1 MELSFLITILVILT
15 AIVLFATEAVRV
27 DLVAIGV
34 MVLWI
39 VFGVLEPEESF
50 KGFANSAT
58 LTVTAMFILSS
69 ALIRSGVIKLL
80 APLATRL
87 FNKSYSGAI
96 LGMSSGVG
104 LLSAFINNT
113 PVVATF
119 IPIVSKAAKKLRLH
133 PSKFLIPLS
142 YGAILGGTCTLIGT
156 STNLLVSG
164 IAKDNGFDEIGLFT
178 MTPIGLVFSGVGLVY
193 LMFAGKH
200 LLPKE
205 SQVKPLQDESEIKT
219 FMTEIRLQELPD
231 DKKGISIKS
240 LFEEKD
246 LSFEVEELRRGN
258 ESIRNPKMDTILQN
272 GDVMLIK
279 GEMDKVKRVVAD
291 EQLSIVKS
299 IKDKYFPEQET
310 KVVEV
315 IIMPGTHL
323 VDKKLKNISFL
334 KNYHSHLLAIRHR
347 GKRQFSN
354 MDNIRLK
361 VGDILLLQ
369 TSEKGHELLR
379 KAESNPNAP
388 FLSINESD
396 LDIPDKRKLYISAI
410 ILGLV
415 ILTATFKILPIVAS
429 AWAGVFLLGAFRII
443 SMTDAYRSIDWQVI
457 FLLAGS
463 LSFGTAMEK
472 SGLNDWLVTN
482 FLSFTEN
489 QTAPFIMIAG
499 IYLATMI
506 FTEIMS
512 NNAAAALMAP
522 LSISIAEALGFSPL
536 PFLITVMV
544 AGSASFMTPI
554 GYQTNT
560 MVYSAGNY
568 EFKDFFK
575 IGAPLGIIFWIIAS
589 LLIPVF
595 YSF

>member
-1 MELSFLITILVILT
+1 MEFSFLITILVILT
-15 AIVLFATEAVRV
+15 AIVLFATEAIRV

-39 VFGVLEPEESF
+39 IFGVLEPEESF
-50 KGFANSAT
+50 SGFANSAT
-58 LTVTAMFILSS
+58 LTVAAMFILSS

-119 IPIVSKAAKKLRLH
+119 IPFVSSAAKKLELH
-133 PSKFLIPLS
+133 PTKFLIPLS

-156 STNLLVSG
+156 STNLLVAG
-164 IAKDNGFDEIGLFT
+164 IAKDKGFDEIGLFT
-178 MTPIGLVFSGVGLVY
+178 MTPIGLVFLVVGILY
-193 LMFAGKH
+193 LMSVGKY
-200 LLPKE
+200 LLPKD
-205 SQVKPLQDESEIKT
+205 SKVKPLQDGSQIKT
-219 FMTEIRLQELPD
+219 FLTEIQIQELPD
-231 DKKGISIKS
+231 EKKGISIEE

-246 LSFEVEELRRGN
+246 LSFEVQELKRGE
-258 ESIRNPKMDTILQN
+258 ESIRNPKMNTKLET

-279 GEMDKVKRVVAD
+279 GELDKVKKVVAD
-291 EQLSIVKS
+291 QHVSIVKS
-299 IKDKYFPEQET
+299 ITDKHFPEEET

-315 IIMPGTHL
+315 IIMPSTNL
-323 VDKKLKNISFL
+323 VDKKLKNIDFL
-334 KNYHSHLLAIRHR
+334 ENYKSHLLAIRHR
-347 GKRQFSN
+347 GKRKFN
-354 MDNIRLK
+354 DMDNIRLK
-361 VGDILLLQ
+361 VGDTLLLQ
-369 TSEKGHELLR
+369 TSQKGFELLQ
-379 KAESNPNAP
+379 KAENNPNAP
-388 FLSINESD
+388 FLSIRESD
-396 LDIPDKRKLYISAI
+396 LNIPDRKKLYISGG
-410 ILGLV
+410 ILALV
-415 ILTATFKILPIVAS
+415 ILTATFNILPIVAS
-429 AWAGVFLLGAFRII
+429 AWAGVFLLGVFRVI

-463 LSFGTAMEK
+463 LSFGAAMEK
-472 SGLNDWLVTN
+472 SGLSDWLVTH
-482 FLSFTEN
+482 LTSFTEKDV
-489 QTAPFIMIAG
+489 APFIIIG
-499 IYLATMI
+499 VIYLMTMI

-522 LSISIAEALGFSPL
+522 LSMAIADALGFSPL
-536 PFLITVMV
+536 PFLITVMI

-575 IGAPLGIIFWIIAS
+575 IGAPLGFIFWIIAS
-589 LLIPVF
+589 LLIPIF

>member
-1 MELSFLITILVILT
+1 MELSSIITILVIVS
-15 AIVLFATEAVRV
+15 AVVLFATEAVRV

-39 VFGVLEPEESF
+39 VFGILSPEESF
-50 KGFANSAT
+50 RGFANSAT

-69 ALIRSGVIKLL
+69 ALIRAGVIKLL
-80 APLATRL
+80 APLATKL

-119 IPIVSKAAKKLRLH
+119 IPIVSKAARRLNLH
-133 PSKFLIPLS
+133 PTKFLIPLS

-156 STNLLVSG
+156 STNLLVAG
-164 IAKDNGFDEIGLFT
+164 IAQDKGVNEIGLFT
-178 MTPIGLVFSGVGLVY
+178 MTPIGLVFLAVGLLY
-193 LMFAGKH
+193 LMFIGKH

-205 SQVKPLQDESEIKT
+205 SKSEPLQDESQIKT
-219 FMTEIRLQELPD
+219 FLTEIKIQDLPD
-231 DKKGISIKS
+231 DKQEVSIEE
-240 LFEEKD
+240 LFKEKD
-246 LSFEVEELRRGN
+246 LSFEVEELKRGD
-258 ESIRNPKMDTILQN
+258 EIVEKPEMSKVLQP
-272 GDVMLIK
+272 DDIMLIK
-279 GEMDKVKRVVAD
+279 GELEKVKQVVAD
-291 EQLSIVKS
+291 QHLSIVKS
-299 IKDKYFPEQET
+299 ITDKNFPNEET

-315 IIMPGTHL
+315 IVMPGSQL
-323 VDKKLKNISFL
+323 VDKKLGNVSFL

-347 GKRQFSN
+347 GKRKFTD
-354 MDNIRLK
+354 MENIRLK
-361 VGDILLLQ
+361 IGDILLLQ
-369 TSEKGHELLR
+369 TSNRGYELLQ

-388 FLSINESD
+388 FLSIRESE
-396 LDIPDKRKLYISAI
+396 LDIPDKRKLYISGG
-410 ILGLV
+410 ILALV
-415 ILTATFKILPIVAS
+415 ILAATFNIVPIVAS
-429 AWAGVFLLGAFRII
+429 AWAGVFLLGLFRVI

-457 FLLAGS
+457 FLLSGS
-463 LSFGTAMEK
+463 LSFGAAMDK
-472 SGLNDWLVTN
+472 SGLNDWLVSNLT
-482 FLSFTEN
+482 SFTES
-489 QTAPFIMIAG
+489 QIAPFLIIAMV
-499 IYLATMI
+499 YLLTMV

-522 LSISIAEALGFSPL
+522 ISMAIAQALGFNSL
-536 PFLITVMV
+536 PFLIAVMM

-568 EFKDFFK
+568 QFKDFFK
-575 IGAPLGIIFWIIAS
+575 IGALLGFMFWIIAS

>member
-1 MELSFLITILVILT
+1 MELSFLITILIILS
-15 AIVLFATEAVRV
+15 AIILLATEAVRV

-34 MVLWI
+34 MVLWV
-39 VFGVLEPEESF
+39 VFGVLKPEESF

-58 LTVTAMFILSS
+58 LTVVAMFILSS

-87 FNKSYSGAI
+87 FNKSYSGAV

-104 LLSAFINNT
+104 LMSAFINNT

-119 IPIVSKAAKKLRLH
+119 IPIVSKAAKKLNLH
-133 PSKFLIPLS
+133 PTKFLIPLS

-156 STNLLVSG
+156 STNLLVAG
-164 IAKDNGFDEIGLFT
+164 IAKDNGFSEIGLFT
-178 MTPIGLVFSGVGLVY
+178 MTPIGLVFLGVGLLY
-193 LMFAGKH
+193 LMFGGKH

-205 SQVKPLQDESEIKT
+205 SEIKPLQDESQIKT
-219 FMTEIRLQELPD
+219 FLTEIQIKELPD
-231 DKKGISIKS
+231 EKRGVSIEG

-246 LSFEVEELRRGN
+246 LTFEVQELKRKDK
-258 ESIRNPKMDTILQN
+258 SIRNPKMSTKLQT

-279 GEMDKVKRVVAD
+279 GELDKVKKVVAD
-291 EQLSIVKS
+291 QHVSIVKS
-299 IKDKYFPEQET
+299 ITDKYFPEEET

-315 IIMPGTHL
+315 IIMPGTEL
-323 VDKKLKNISFL
+323 VDKKLSTISFL

-347 GKRQFSN
+347 GKRKFTE
-354 MDNIRLK
+354 MENIRLK

-369 TSEKGHELLR
+369 TSRKGYELLQ

-388 FLSINESD
+388 FLSIRESD
-396 LDIPDKRKLYISAI
+396 LDIPDKKKLYISAGV
-410 ILGLV
+410 LGLV
-415 ILTATFKILPIVAS
+415 ILTATFNILPIVVS

-443 SMTDAYRSIDWQVI
+443 SMTDAYQSIDWQVI

-472 SGLNDWLVTN
+472 SGLNEWLVTH
-482 FLSFTEN
+482 LISFTDS
-489 QTAPFIMIAG
+489 QTTPFIMIG
-499 IYLATMI
+499 VIYLMTMI

-512 NNAAAALMAP
+512 NNAASALMAP
-522 LSISIAEALGFSPL
+522 LSMAMADALGFSPM
-536 PFLITVMV
+536 PFLIAVMI

>member
-15 AIVLFATEAVRV
+15 AIVLFATEVVRV

-69 ALIRSGVIKLL
+69 ALIRGGVIKLL
-80 APLATRL
+80 APLTTRL

-104 LLSAFINNT
+104 LLSAFVNNT

-119 IPIVSKAAKKLRLH
+119 IPIVSKAAKKLNLH
-133 PSKFLIPLS
+133 PTKFLIPLS
-142 YGAILGGTCTLIGT
+142 YGAIFGGTCTLIGT
-156 STNLLVSG
+156 STNLLVAG
-164 IAKDNGFDEIGLFT
+164 IAKDKGFDEIGLFT
-178 MTPIGLVFSGVGLVY
+178 MTPIGIVLSVVGLLY

-205 SQVKPLQDESEIKT
+205 SQVKPLQDESQINK
-219 FMTEIRLQELPD
+219 FLTEVKIQELPD
-231 DKKGISIKS
+231 EKKGISIEE
-240 LFEEKD
+240 LFAVKN
-246 LSFEVEELRRGN
+246 LSFEVQELKRGDQ
-258 ESIRNPKMDTILQN
+258 SIKNPKMDTRLQT

-279 GEMDKVKRVVAD
+279 GELDKVKKVVAD
-291 EQLSIVKS
+291 KHLSIVKS
-299 IKDKYFPEQET
+299 ITDKYFPEEET

-323 VDKKLKNISFL
+323 VDKRLKNINFH

-347 GKRQFSN
+347 GKRKFSDMGN
-354 MDNIRLK
+354 TRLK

-369 TSEKGHELLR
+369 TSKEGYELLQ

-388 FLSINESD
+388 FLSIKETD
-396 LDIPDKRKLYISAI
+396 LNIPNKRKLYISAGV
-410 ILGLV
+410 LVLV
-415 ILTATFKILPIVAS
+415 ILTATFNILPIVAS

-463 LSFGTAMEK
+463 LSFGAAMEK
-472 SGLNDWLVTN
+472 SGLNEWLVTH
-482 FLSFTEN
+482 LTSFTEN
-489 QTAPFIMIAG
+489 ELAPFIVIG
-499 IYLATMI
+499 VIYLMTMI

-522 LSISIAEALGFSPL
+522 LSMAIAAALGYSPL
-536 PFLITVMV
+536 PFLIAVMI

>member
-1 MELSFLITILVILT
+1 MDLSFLITILVIIS

-34 MVLWI
+34 MVVWI
-39 VFGVLEPEESF
+39 IFGVLEPEESF

-58 LTVTAMFILSS
+58 LTVTAMFILSNS
-69 ALIRSGVIKLL
+69 LIRAGVIKLL

-87 FNKSYSGAI
+87 FNKSYSGSI
-96 LGMSSGVG
+96 FGMSSGVG

-119 IPIVSKAAKKLRLH
+119 IPIVSKAAKKLNLH

-156 STNLLVSG
+156 STNLLVAG

-178 MTPIGLVFSGVGLVY
+178 MAPIGLIFLGVGLLY
-193 LMFAGKH
+193 LMFIGKH
-200 LLPKE
+200 LLPME
-205 SQVKPLQDESEIKT
+205 SKVKPLQDESEIKK
-219 FMTEIRLQELPD
+219 FLTEVKIKELPD
-231 DKKGISIKS
+231 EKKGISIEE
-240 LFEEKD
+240 LFKEKD
-246 LSFEVEELRRGN
+246 LSFEVQELRREDN
-258 ESIRNPKMDTILQN
+258 TIKNPKMDTQLQT

-279 GEMDKVKRVVAD
+279 GELDKVKKVVAD
-291 EQLSIVKS
+291 QHLSIVKS
-299 IKDKYFPEQET
+299 ITDKYFPEEET

-315 IIMPGTHL
+315 IIMPGTPL

-347 GKRQFSN
+347 GKRKFSD

-369 TSEKGHELLR
+369 TSKEGYELLQ
-379 KAESNPNAP
+379 KAENNPNAP
-388 FLSINESD
+388 FLSIRESD
-396 LDIPDKRKLYISAI
+396 LVIPDKKKLYISAG
-410 ILGLV
+410 ILFFV
-415 ILTATFKILPIVAS
+415 ILTATLNILPIVAS
-429 AWAGVFLLGAFRII
+429 AWAGVFLLGSFRVI
-443 SMTDAYRSIDWQVI
+443 SMTDAYRAIDWQVI

-482 FLSFTEN
+482 FLSFTDN

-499 IYLATMI
+499 IYLVTML

-522 LSISIAEALGFSPL
+522 LSMAIAEALGFSPL
-536 PFLITVMV
+536 PFLIAVMM

>member
-1 MELSFLITILVILT
+1 MELSFIITILVILS

-27 DLVAIGV
+27 DIVAIGV
-34 MVLWI
+34 MVVWI
-39 VFGVLEPEESF
+39 IFGVLEPEESF

-69 ALIRSGVIKLL
+69 ALIRAGVIKLL

-156 STNLLVSG
+156 STNLLVAG
-164 IAKDNGFDEIGLFT
+164 IAKDKGFDGIGLFT
-178 MTPIGLVFSGVGLVY
+178 MAPIGLVFLIVGLLY
-193 LMFAGKH
+193 LMFAGKY

-205 SQVKPLQDESEIKT
+205 SQVKPLQDESQIKK
-219 FMTEIRLQELPD
+219 FLTEVKIKELPD
-231 DKKGISIKS
+231 EKKGISIEG
-240 LFEEKD
+240 LFKKKD
-246 LSFEVEELRRGN
+246 LTFEVQELRREDN
-258 ESIRNPKMDTILQN
+258 TIKNPNMDTKLQT

-279 GEMDKVKRVVAD
+279 GALDKVKKVVAD
-291 EQLSIVKS
+291 QHLSIVKS
-299 IKDKYFPEQET
+299 ITDKYFPEEET

-323 VDKKLKNISFL
+323 VDKKLKDISFL

-347 GKRQFSN
+347 GKRKFSD
-354 MDNIRLK
+354 MENIRLK

-369 TSEKGHELLR
+369 TSKKGHELLQ

-388 FLSINESD
+388 FLSVRESD
-396 LDIPDKRKLYISAI
+396 LDIPDKNKLYISAVV
-410 ILGLV
+410 LALV
-415 ILTATFKILPIVAS
+415 ILTATFNILPIVAS
-429 AWAGVFLLGAFRII
+429 AWAGVFLLGIFRII

-472 SGLNDWLVTN
+472 SGLNEWLVTN
-482 FLSFTEN
+482 FLSLTEN

-499 IYLATMI
+499 IYLVTMI

-522 LSISIAEALGFSPL
+522 LSMSIAEALGFSPL
-536 PFLITVMV
+536 PFLIAVMV

-568 EFKDFFK
+568 QFKDFFK

>member
-1 MELSFLITILVILT
+1 MELSFIITILVILS

-27 DLVAIGV
+27 DVVAIGV
-34 MVLWI
+34 MVVWI
-39 VFGVLEPEESF
+39 IFGVLEPEESF

-69 ALIRSGVIKLL
+69 ALIRAGVIKLL
-80 APLATRL
+80 APMATRL

-119 IPIVSKAAKKLRLH
+119 IPIVSKAAKKLNLH

-156 STNLLVSG
+156 STNLLVAG
-164 IAKDNGFDEIGLFT
+164 IAKDKGFDGIGLFS
-178 MTPIGLVFSGVGLVY
+178 MAPIGLVFLIVGLLY
-193 LMFAGKH
+193 LMFAGKY
-200 LLPKE
+200 LLPKG
-205 SQVKPLQDESEIKT
+205 SQVKPLQDESQIKK
-219 FMTEIRLQELPD
+219 FLTEVKIKELPD
-231 DKKGISIKS
+231 EKKGISIKE
-240 LFEEKD
+240 LFKEKD
-246 LSFEVEELRRGN
+246 LIFEVQELRREEN
-258 ESIRNPKMDTILQN
+258 TIKNPTMDTKLQT

-279 GEMDKVKRVVAD
+279 GELDKVKKVVAD
-291 EQLSIVKS
+291 QHLSIVKS
-299 IKDKYFPEQET
+299 ITDKYFPEEET

-323 VDKKLKNISFL
+323 VDKKLKDISFL

-347 GKRQFSN
+347 GKRKFSD
-354 MDNIRLK
+354 MENIRLK

-369 TSEKGHELLR
+369 TSKKGHELLQ

-388 FLSINESD
+388 FLSVRESD

-410 ILGLV
+410 VLALV
-415 ILTATFKILPIVAS
+415 ILTATFNILPIVAS
-429 AWAGVFLLGAFRII
+429 AWAGVFLLGVFRII

-472 SGLNDWLVTN
+472 SGLNEWLVTN
-482 FLSFTEN
+482 FLSLTEN
-489 QTAPFIMIAG
+489 QTTPFIMIAG
-499 IYLATMI
+499 IYLVTMI

-522 LSISIAEALGFSPL
+522 LSMSIAAALGFSPL
-536 PFLITVMV
+536 PFLIAVMI

-568 EFKDFFK
+568 QFKNFFK

-589 LLIPVF
+589 LLIPVL

>member
-1 MELSFLITILVILT
+1 MELSFVITICVIVS
-15 AIVLFATEAVRV
+15 AIVLLATETLGV
-27 DLVAIGV
+27 DLVALGV

-39 VFGVLEPEESF
+39 ILGVLEPEESF
-50 KGFANSAT
+50 RGFSNSAT
-58 LTVTAMFILSS
+58 LTVMAMFILSS
-69 ALIRSGVIKLL
+69 ALIRNGVIKLL
-80 APLATRL
+80 APLTTRL
-87 FNKSYSGAI
+87 FNKSYSGAV

-119 IPIVSKAAKKLRLH
+119 IPIVSKAAKKLNLY
-133 PSKFLIPLS
+133 PNKFLIPLS

-156 STNLLVSG
+156 STNLLVAG
-164 IAKDNGFDEIGLFT
+164 IANDNGFNEIGLFT
-178 MTPIGLVFSGVGLVY
+178 MTPIGIVFLVTGLVY
-193 LMFAGKH
+193 LMVFGKR

-205 SQVKPLQDESEIKT
+205 SQVKPLQDVDQIKT
-219 FMTEIRLQELPD
+219 FLTEIQIQELPD
-231 DKKGISIKS
+231 QKKGISIEE

-246 LSFEVEELRRGN
+246 LSFEVQELKRGD
-258 ESIRNPKMDTILQN
+258 ESFRNPEMSTKLEA
-272 GDVMLIK
+272 GDAMLIK
-279 GEMDKVKRVVAD
+279 GELDKVKKVVAD
-291 EQLSIVKS
+291 QHVSIVKS
-299 IKDKYFPEQET
+299 ITDKYFPEEET

-315 IIMPGTHL
+315 IIMPGTQL
-323 VDKKLKNISFL
+323 VDRKLRNISFL

-347 GKRQFSN
+347 GQRKFTD
-354 MDNIRLK
+354 MENIRLK

-369 TSEKGHELLR
+369 TSKKGYELLQ

-388 FLSINESD
+388 FLSIRESD
-396 LDIPDKRKLYISAI
+396 LNIPDRKNLFISAGV
-410 ILGLV
+410 LGLV
-415 ILTATFKILPIVAS
+415 ILTATLNILPIVAS
-429 AWAGVFLLGAFRII
+429 AWAGVFILGAFRII

-472 SGLNDWLVTN
+472 SGLNDWLVTH
-482 FLSFTEN
+482 LTAFTES
-489 QTAPFIMIAG
+489 QISPFLIIALV
-499 IYLATMI
+499 YFLTMV

-522 LSISIAEALGFSPL
+522 LAMAIAEALVFSPL
-536 PFLITVMV
+536 PLLVAVMM

>member
-34 MVLWI
+34 MVMWI
-39 VFGVLEPEESF
+39 VFGVLEPKESF

-69 ALIRSGVIKLL
+69 ALIRGGVIKLL
-80 APLATRL
+80 APLTTRL

-96 LGMSSGVG
+96 LGMTSGVG

-119 IPIVSKAAKKLRLH
+119 IPIVSKAAKKLNLH

-156 STNLLVSG
+156 STNLLVAG
-164 IAKDNGFDEIGLFT
+164 IAKDNGFYEIGLFT
-178 MTPIGLVFSGVGLVY
+178 MTPIGLVFSVVGLVY
-193 LMFAGKH
+193 LMFAGKY
-200 LLPKE
+200 LLPKG
-205 SQVKPLQDESEIKT
+205 SQVKPLQDESQINK
-219 FMTEIRLQELPD
+219 FLTEVKIEELPD
-231 DKKGISIKS
+231 EEQGISIET
-240 LFEEKD
+240 LFQEKD
-246 LSFEVEELRRGN
+246 LSFEVQELKRGDQ
-258 ESIRNPKMDTILQN
+258 SIKDPEMNTELQT

-279 GEMDKVKRVVAD
+279 GELDKVKKVVAD
-291 EQLSIVKS
+291 KHLSIVKS
-299 IKDKYFPEQET
+299 ITDKYFPEEET

-323 VDKKLKNISFL
+323 VDKMLKNINFL

-347 GKRQFSN
+347 GKRKFN
-354 MDNIRLK
+354 DMENTRLK

-369 TSEKGHELLR
+369 TSEEGYELLQ

-388 FLSINESD
+388 FLSIKETD
-396 LDIPDKRKLYISAI
+396 LNIPNKKKLYISAGVLI
-410 ILGLV
+410 LV
-415 ILTATFKILPIVAS
+415 ILTSTFNLLPIVAS

-463 LSFGTAMEK
+463 LSFGAAMEK
-472 SGLNDWLVTN
+472 SGLNEWLVTH
-482 FLSFTEN
+482 LTSFTEN
-489 QTAPFIMIAG
+489 QLAPFIIIGA
-499 IYLATMI
+499 IYFLTMI

-522 LSISIAEALGFSPL
+522 LSMAIAEGLGFSPL
-536 PFLITVMV
+536 PFLIAVMI

-560 MVYSAGNY
+560 MVHSAGNY

>member
-1 MELSFLITILVILT
+1 MELSFIITIVVILS

-34 MVLWI
+34 MVVWI
-39 VFGVLEPEESF
+39 VFGILEPEESF
-50 KGFANSAT
+50 RGFANSAT

-69 ALIRSGVIKLL
+69 AMIRAGVIKLL
-80 APLATRL
+80 APLVTRL
-87 FNKSYSGAI
+87 FSKTYGGAI

-119 IPIVSKAAKKLRLH
+119 IPIVSKAAKKLSLH

-156 STNLLVSG
+156 STNLLVAG
-164 IAKDNGFDEIGLFT
+164 IAKDKGFEGIGLFT
-178 MTPIGLVFSGVGLVY
+178 MAPMGLVFLVVGLLY
-193 LMFAGKH
+193 LMFAGKY

-205 SQVKPLQDESEIKT
+205 SQVKPLQDDSQITKFLTEVKIK
-219 FMTEIRLQELPD
+219 ELPD
-231 DKKGISIKS
+231 EKTGISIEG
-240 LFEEKD
+240 LFKRKD
-246 LSFEVEELRRGN
+246 LTFEVQELRR
-258 ESIRNPKMDTILQN
+258 EDSSIKNPKMNTRLQA

-279 GEMDKVKRVVAD
+279 GELDKVKKVVAD
-291 EQLSIVKS
+291 QHLSIVKS
-299 IKDKYFPEQET
+299 ITDKYFPEEET

-323 VDKKLKNISFL
+323 VDKKLKNINFL

-347 GKRQFSN
+347 GKRQFKD
-354 MDNIRLK
+354 MENIRLK

-369 TSEKGHELLR
+369 TSQKGHELLQ

-388 FLSINESD
+388 FLSVRESD
-396 LDIPDKRKLYISAI
+396 LDIPDKRKLYISSIVLA
-410 ILGLV
+410 LV
-415 ILTATFKILPIVAS
+415 IVAATFNILPIVAS
-429 AWAGVFLLGAFRII
+429 AWAGVFLLGIFRII

-482 FLSFTEN
+482 FLAFTEN

-499 IYLATMI
+499 IYLITML
-506 FTEIMS
+506 FTEIIS

-522 LSISIAEALGFSPL
+522 LAMSIAEALSFSPL
-536 PFLITVMV
+536 PFLIAVMM

-568 EFKDFFK
+568 DFKDFFK

-589 LLIPVF
+589 LLIPIF

>member
-50 KGFANSAT
+50 RGFANSAT

-69 ALIRSGVIKLL
+69 ALIRGGVIKLL
-80 APLATRL
+80 APLTTRL

-119 IPIVSKAAKKLRLH
+119 IPIVSKAAKKLNLH
-133 PSKFLIPLS
+133 PTKFLIPLS

-156 STNLLVSG
+156 STNLLVAG

-178 MTPIGLVFSGVGLVY
+178 MTPIGLVFSGVGLLY

-205 SQVKPLQDESEIKT
+205 SQLKPLQDESQINKFLTEVEI
-219 FMTEIRLQELPD
+219 QELPD
-231 DKKGISIKS
+231 EQKGISIEE
-240 LFEEKD
+240 LFKEKD
-246 LSFEVEELRRGN
+246 LSFEVQELKRGD
-258 ESIRNPKMDTILQN
+258 ESIKNPKMSTRLQT

-279 GEMDKVKRVVAD
+279 GELDKVKKVVAD
-291 EQLSIVKS
+291 KHLSIVKS
-299 IKDKYFPEQET
+299 ITDKYFPREET

-323 VDKKLKNISFL
+323 VDKKLKNINFL

-347 GKRQFSN
+347 GKRKFSDMGN
-354 MDNIRLK
+354 TRLK

-369 TSEKGHELLR
+369 TSKEGYELLQ

-388 FLSINESD
+388 FLSIKETD
-396 LDIPDKRKLYISAI
+396 LNIPNKKKLYISAGV
-410 ILGLV
+410 LALV
-415 ILTATFKILPIVAS
+415 ILTATFNILPIVAS

-463 LSFGTAMEK
+463 LSFGAAMEK
-472 SGLNDWLVTN
+472 SGLNDWLVTH
-482 FLSFTEN
+482 LTSLTEKEL
-489 QTAPFIMIAG
+489 APFIIIG
-499 IYLATMI
+499 VIYLMTMI

-522 LSISIAEALGFSPL
+522 LSMAIADALGYSPL
-536 PFLITVMV
+536 PFLIAVMI

-575 IGAPLGIIFWIIAS
+575 IGAPLGLIFWIIAS
-589 LLIPVF
+589 LLIPIF

>member
-1 MELSFLITILVILT
+1 MELSFLITILVILI

-39 VFGVLEPEESF
+39 IFGVLEPEESF
-50 KGFANSAT
+50 RGFANSAT
-58 LTVTAMFILSS
+58 LTVAAMFILSS
-69 ALIRSGVIKLL
+69 ALIRAGVIKLL

-104 LLSAFINNT
+104 LLSAFVNNT

-119 IPIVSKAAKKLRLH
+119 IPIVSKAARKVNLH
-133 PSKFLIPLS
+133 PTKFLIPLS

-156 STNLLVSG
+156 STNLLVAG

-178 MTPIGLVFSGVGLVY
+178 MTPIGLVFLVVGLLY
-193 LMFAGKH
+193 LMFVGKH

-205 SQVKPLQDESEIKT
+205 SQIKPLQDDNEIKK
-219 FMTEIRLQELPD
+219 FMTEIQIQELPD
-231 DKKGISIKS
+231 EKQGISIEA
-240 LFEEKD
+240 LFKEKD
-246 LSFEVEELRRGN
+246 LFFEVVELKRGDK
-258 ESIRNPKMDTILQN
+258 SIKDPKMSTSLQT

-291 EQLSIVKS
+291 QHVSIVKS
-299 IKDKYFPEQET
+299 ITDKHFPEEET

-315 IIMPGTHL
+315 IIMPGTNL
-323 VDKKLKNISFL
+323 VDKKLKNIDFL
-334 KNYHSHLLAIRHR
+334 ENYHSHVLAIRHR
-347 GKRQFSN
+347 GKRKFN
-354 MDNIRLK
+354 DMDNIRLK
-361 VGDILLLQ
+361 VGDTLLLQ
-369 TSEKGHELLR
+369 TSQKGYELLQ
-379 KAESNPNAP
+379 KAENNPNAP
-388 FLSINESD
+388 FFSIRESD
-396 LDIPDKRKLYISAI
+396 LDIPDKKKLYLSAG

-415 ILTATFKILPIVAS
+415 ILTATFNILPIVAS
-429 AWAGVFLLGAFRII
+429 AWAGVFLLGIFRII

-463 LSFGTAMEK
+463 LSFGAAMEK
-472 SGLNDWLVTN
+472 SGLNEWLVTH
-482 FLSFTEN
+482 LTSFTEN
-489 QTAPFIMIAG
+489 ELAPFIIIG
-499 IYLATMI
+499 VIYLMTMI

-522 LSISIAEALGFSPL
+522 LSMAIADALGYSPL
-536 PFLITVMV
+536 PFLITVMI

-575 IGAPLGIIFWIIAS
+575 IGAPLGLIFWIIAS

>member
-15 AIVLFATEAVRV
+15 AIVLFATEAIRV

-50 KGFANSAT
+50 RGFANSAT

-69 ALIRSGVIKLL
+69 ALIRGGVIKLL
-80 APLATRL
+80 APLTTRL

-119 IPIVSKAAKKLRLH
+119 IPIVSKAAKKLNLY
-133 PSKFLIPLS
+133 PTKFLIPLS

-156 STNLLVSG
+156 STNLLVAG
-164 IAKDNGFDEIGLFT
+164 IAKDKGFDEIGLFT
-178 MTPIGLVFSGVGLVY
+178 ITPIGLVFSVVGLLY

-205 SQVKPLQDESEIKT
+205 SQVKPLQDESQINK
-219 FMTEIRLQELPD
+219 FLTEVKIHELPD
-231 DKKGISIKS
+231 EKKGISI
-240 LFEEKD
+240 EEFFAVKD
-246 LSFEVEELRRGN
+246 LFFEVQELKRGDQ
-258 ESIRNPKMDTILQN
+258 SFKNPKMDTGLQT

-279 GEMDKVKRVVAD
+279 GELDKVKKVVAD
-291 EQLSIVKS
+291 KHLSIVKS
-299 IKDKYFPEQET
+299 ITDKYFPEEET

-323 VDKKLKNISFL
+323 VDKRLKNINFL

-347 GKRQFSN
+347 GKRKFSDMEN
-354 MDNIRLK
+354 TRLK

-369 TSEKGHELLR
+369 TSKEGYELLQ

-388 FLSINESD
+388 FISIKETD
-396 LDIPDKRKLYISAI
+396 LNIPNKKKLYISAGVLI
-410 ILGLV
+410 LV
-415 ILTATFKILPIVAS
+415 ILTASFNILPIVAS

-463 LSFGTAMEK
+463 LSFGAAMEK
-472 SGLNDWLVTN
+472 SGLNEWLVTN
-482 FLSFTEN
+482 LTSFTEN
-489 QTAPFIMIAG
+489 QATPILVIAS
-499 IYLATMI
+499 IYLLTTV

-522 LSISIAEALGFSPL
+522 LSMAIATALDFSPL
-536 PFLITVMV
+536 PLLITVML

-568 EFKDFFK
+568 EFKDFLK
-575 IGAPLGIIFWIIAS
+575 IGTPLNIIFWIIAS

>member
-69 ALIRSGVIKLL
+69 ALIRGGVIKLL
-80 APLATRL
+80 APLTTRL

-119 IPIVSKAAKKLRLH
+119 IPIVSKAAKKLNLH
-133 PSKFLIPLS
+133 PTKFLIPLS

-156 STNLLVSG
+156 STNLLVAG
-164 IAKDNGFDEIGLFT
+164 IAKDKGFDEIGLFT
-178 MTPIGLVFSGVGLVY
+178 MTPIGLVFLVIGLLY
-193 LMFAGKH
+193 LMFIGKH

-205 SQVKPLQDESEIKT
+205 SQVKPLQDESQITK
-219 FMTEIRLQELPD
+219 FLTEVKIQELPD
-231 DKKGISIKS
+231 EKKGISIEE
-240 LFEEKD
+240 LFAVKD
-246 LSFEVEELRRGN
+246 LSFEVQELKRGD
-258 ESIRNPKMDTILQN
+258 ESIKNPKMDTRLQT

-279 GEMDKVKRVVAD
+279 GELDKVKKVVAD
-291 EQLSIVKS
+291 KHLSIVKS
-299 IKDKYFPEQET
+299 ITDKYFPEEET

-323 VDKKLKNISFL
+323 VDKKLKNIGFL

-347 GKRQFSN
+347 GKRKFSD
-354 MDNIRLK
+354 MENIRLK

-369 TSEKGHELLR
+369 TSKEGYELLQ

-388 FLSINESD
+388 FLSIKETD
-396 LDIPDKRKLYISAI
+396 LNIPNKRKLYISAGV
-410 ILGLV
+410 LALV
-415 ILTATFKILPIVAS
+415 ILTATFNILPIVAS

-472 SGLNDWLVTN
+472 SGLNEWLVTH
-482 FLSFTEN
+482 LTSFTEN
-489 QTAPFIMIAG
+489 ELAPFIIIG
-499 IYLATMI
+499 VIYLMTMI

-522 LSISIAEALGFSPL
+522 LSMAIAEALGFSPL
-536 PFLITVMV
+536 PFLIAVMI

-575 IGAPLGIIFWIIAS
+575 IGAPLGVIFWIIAS
-589 LLIPVF
+589 LLIPIF

>member
-1 MELSFLITILVILT
+1 MELSFIITIIVILS

-34 MVLWI
+34 MVVWI
-39 VFGVLEPEESF
+39 IFGVLEPEESF

-69 ALIRSGVIKLL
+69 ALIRAGVIKLL

-119 IPIVSKAAKKLRLH
+119 IPIVSKAAKKLNLH

-156 STNLLVSG
+156 STNLLVAG
-164 IAKDNGFDEIGLFT
+164 IAKDKGFDGIGLFT
-178 MTPIGLVFSGVGLVY
+178 MAPIGLVFLIVGLLY

-205 SQVKPLQDESEIKT
+205 SQVKPLQDESQIKK
-219 FMTEIRLQELPD
+219 FLTEVKIKELPD
-231 DKKGISIKS
+231 EKKGISIEG
-240 LFEEKD
+240 LFQEKD
-246 LSFEVEELRRGN
+246 LTFEVQELRREYN
-258 ESIRNPKMDTILQN
+258 TIKNPKMDTQLQT

-279 GEMDKVKRVVAD
+279 GELDKVKKVVAD
-291 EQLSIVKS
+291 QHLSIVKS
-299 IKDKYFPEQET
+299 ITDKYFPEEET

-347 GKRQFSN
+347 GKRKFN
-354 MDNIRLK
+354 DMDNIRLK
-361 VGDILLLQ
+361 VGDVLLLQ
-369 TSEKGHELLR
+369 TSKEGYELLQ

-388 FLSINESD
+388 FLSVRESD
-396 LDIPDKRKLYISAI
+396 LDIPDKRKLYKSAVVVA
-410 ILGLV
+410 LV
-415 ILTATFKILPIVAS
+415 ILTATFNILPIVAS
-429 AWAGVFLLGAFRII
+429 AWAGVFLLGVFRII

-499 IYLATMI
+499 IYLVTML

-522 LSISIAEALGFSPL
+522 LSMSIAEALGFSPL
-536 PFLITVMV
+536 PFLIAVMI